1 MSGPWALCGAQ
12 SGMAT
17 VAMFDNGLVGYSDS

>member
-1 MSGPWALCGAQ
+1 MSDPWALCGAQ

-17 VAMFDNGLVGYSDS
+17 MVMFDNGLVGYLYS